1 MVVVAEKIPVGAKN
15 YKISERQRKYGVWY
29 HSVNKEERN
38 RKAKEKRDADPDKQK
53 NRKLL
58 QKFGIT
64 LEQYKDMLTEQ
75 NGLCKICGNPEIIE
89 GRGLAVDHNH
99 VTGKVRGLLC
109 FKCNVTI
116 GHIEKTG
123 IEVLHKM
130 LAYLEKEDSDEPS

>member
-1 MVVVAEKIPVGAKN
+1 MAENTKQ
-15 YKISERQRKYGVWY
+15 YKISERQRKYSVWY

-38 RKAKEKRDADPDKQK
+38 RKAKEKRDADPDRQK

-123 IEVLHKM
+123 IEVLYKM